1 MAIGVDTKG
10 HVGEADSLASY
21 PNGHDCAALV
31 SVKTPSPDW
40 NVFNLVST
48 ANGEVRLSPRE
59 VLSWRTETIHATT
72 SKEPTMDAI
81 TTLVEGAIGAFL
93 TVRLSGCTREG
104 PPLGVEV

>member
-1 MAIGVDTKG
+1 MKMVDPI
-10 HVGEADSLASY
+10 H
-21 PNGHDCAALV
+21 ALMVVLTVAPV

-59 VLSWRTETIHATT
+59 VFSWRTETIHPTT

-81 TTLVEGAIGAFL
+81 TTLVEGAMERFDCWL
-93 TVRLSGCTREG
+93 E
-104 PPLGVEV
+104 